1 MKIGILLCGDVPITL
16 INEFGSYSACLQSQY
31 ELNKFGD
38 VSVYNVYQ
46 HQTLPTDPNE
56 YDVYIIGG
64 SPSGVNDDLDWVK
77 NLTLFIQSAFHSK
90 KKLFGIC
97 FGHQVINYA
106 LGGKV
111 EKTDKGWGLGVY
123 DVLLNRQMGKLKAGQ
138 LIKLIAIHQD
148 QVINLGTGFEVLA
161 GNDFCPNYVTIYQ
174 DQVLTVQGHP
184 EFTTA
189 FFNALLLQRVDIF
202 TQDEIEAAMLSNELA
217 IDSLSFNHFVTDFL
231 FTK

>member
-16 INEFGSYSACLQSQY
+16 IDEFGSYSTCLQSQY

-46 HQTLPTDPNE
+46 HQALPTDTNAC
-56 YDVYIIGG
+56 DVYIIGG

-77 NLTLFIQSAFHSK
+77 NLTLFIQSAFRAK

-111 EKTDKGWGLGVY
+111 ERTDKGWGLGVY
-123 DVLLNRQMGKLKAGQ
+123 DVLLNQQIGKLKAGQ
-138 LIKLIAIHQD
+138 SIKLIAIHQD
-148 QVINLGTGFEVLA
+148 QVITPGTGFEVLA
-161 GNDFCPNYVTIYQ
+161 GNDFCPNYITIYQ

-184 EFTTA
+184 EFTA
-189 FFNALLLQRVDIF
+189 PFFNALLMQRGNKFKQSEIKHAIV
-202 TQDEIEAAMLSNELA
+202 TDESVICHSA
-217 IDSLSFNHFVTDFL
+217 FNHYVNEFL
-231 FTK
+231 FS

>member
-1 MKIGILLCGDVPITL
+1 MKIGILLCGDVPATL
-16 INEFGSYSACLQSQY
+16 IDEFGCYSACLQSQY
-31 ELNKFGD
+31 ALNKFGD

-46 HQTLPTDPNE
+46 KQVLPTHPNE
-56 YDVYIIGG
+56 CDVYIIGG
-64 SPSGVNDDLDWVK
+64 SPSGVNDNLDWVK
-77 NLTLFIQSAFHSK
+77 SLSLFIQLAFRAK

-97 FGHQVINYA
+97 FGHQIINYA

-111 EKTDKGWGLGVY
+111 EKTNKGWGLGAY
-123 DVLLNRQMGKLKAGQ
+123 EVLLNQDLGDLKAAQ

-148 QVINLGTGFEVLA
+148 QVINAGTGFEVLA
-161 GNDFCPNYVTIYQ
+161 GNDFCPNYVTKCQ

-202 TQDEIEAAMLSNELA
+202 TQDKIEAAMLSNELA
-217 IDSLSFNHFVTDFL
+217 IDSLTFNHFVTDFL